1 MIITQKILNKKLM
14 NNKTIKELENKVKQL
29 TKLLEVQNEE
39 AIEILTEKAIIFN
52 RLHQF
57 LKKLPMRTGIYKG
70 KQVKVYDNGF
80 EYIVEFWNGTSITL
94 TDTSEITFTD

>member
-1 MIITQKILNKKLM
+1 MTEVEKL
-14 NNKTIKELENKVKQL
+14 KQEIAQL
-29 TKLLEVQNEE
+29 KHLLEVQNEE

>member
-1 MIITQKILNKKLM
+1 MT
-14 NNKTIKELENKVKQL
+14 EVENLKREIAQL
-29 TKLLEVQNEE
+29 KHLLEVQNEE

-52 RLHQF
+52 RLHEF

-80 EYIVEFWNGTSITL
+80 EYIIEFWDGTSITM
-94 TDTSEITFTD
+94 TDVSEIIFTD